1 MEHDTLRA
9 KKETTLTQF
18 LSLFFRYPQ
27 EMVVLEFEEEGRKR
41 RIYGSP
47 EITWERVR
55 EIYPEGPVVIRE
67 D

>member
-55 EIYPEGPVVIRE
+55 G
-67 D
+67 